1 MALLLVTFFKSQEKT
16 KNKVSHPLKVH
27 PQCLI
32 MAASASAIS
41 FNAHTLGFAFPPSSS
56 PSSDVQTLSL
66 QQSATYATYFTAC
79 EESPTTTNEDEDS
92 WSDTEA
98 KTILTFSEAI
108 CSYINYSNSN
118 PNSNSNSNSSLLK
131 TIVTGLDSL
140 GDFSTSTTPTAISAR
155 EKTYLLGD
163 VTALQA
169 LVSSPPSPPNTS
181 SCLPQNFSTWLI
193 RTQNH
198 YQSTSTPPY
207 YSNLTDPESN
217 PHLSAMLQS
226 PEPEFFTPNN
236 FEGGRN
242 NYNSYFW
249 GVVKRLITRGELGM
263 AWSVITHH
271 SRVELV
277 NSSSGDD
284 NDNDVENELER
295 MSWHLLRSV
304 LVSAPT
310 IASRRGEEEQEEKED
325 QEEEGYWEE
334 VRVHTREKNFLSK
347 ANITSTPPLS
357 SSIASP

>member
-1 MALLLVTFFKSQEKT
+1 
-16 KNKVSHPLKVH
+16 
-27 PQCLI
+27 
-32 MAASASAIS
+32 
-41 FNAHTLGFAFPPSSS
+41 
-56 PSSDVQTLSL
+56 
-66 QQSATYATYFTAC
+66 
-79 EESPTTTNEDEDS
+79 
-92 WSDTEA
+92 
-98 KTILTFSEAI
+98 
-108 CSYINYSNSN
+108 
-118 PNSNSNSNSSLLK
+118 
-131 TIVTGLDSL
+131 
-140 GDFSTSTTPTAISAR
+140 
-155 EKTYLLGD
+155 
-163 VTALQA
+163 
-169 LVSSPPSPPNTS
+169 
-181 SCLPQNFSTWLI
+181 
-193 RTQNH
+193 
-198 YQSTSTPPY
+198 
-207 YSNLTDPESN
+207 
-217 PHLSAMLQS
+217 MLQS

-347 ANITSTPPLS
+347 ANITSTPPHPPTFTPTRSLQWDYQT
-357 SSIASP
+357 PHE